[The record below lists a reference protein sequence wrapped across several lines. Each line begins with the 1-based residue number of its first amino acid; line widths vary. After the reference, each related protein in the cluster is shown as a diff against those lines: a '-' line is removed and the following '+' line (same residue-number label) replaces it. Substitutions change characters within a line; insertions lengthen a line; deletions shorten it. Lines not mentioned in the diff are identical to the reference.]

1 MLYYLPPWLQQ
12 IDLSALPKDR
22 TAPFLQN
29 LSIITHRYGR
39 SHPHFVEKLWSSLI
53 DKVEQNLPVILDFL
67 VLTAVETVTTYTT
80 TPFPLLG
87 PTFSPFFPLP
97 PSKKKKKKKKEK
109 R

>member
-39 SHPHFVEKLWSSLI
+39 SYPQLVEKLWSSLV
-53 DKVEQNLPVILDFL
+53 DSVEQNLAVILDFL
-67 VLTAVETVTTYTT
+67 VLTAVETVRICDTKCYV
-80 TPFPLLG
+80 LI
-87 PTFSPFFPLP
+87 LP
-97 PSKKKKKKKKEK
+97 PQRSVEFLPTA
-109 R
+109 RQITVCVAR